1 MAVSSSPTLLAWL
14 TAALYGPPI
23 GLSGD
28 NDLVVV
34 RLTSLKALTLNFSS
48 FSVLGLSL
56 HDVVVHI

>member
-1 MAVSSSPTLLAWL
+1 MAVSSSLTLLPWL

-23 GLSGD
+23 GLSGPIG
-28 NDLVVV
+28 LMVV
-34 RLTSLKALTLNFSS
+34 RLTSLKVLTLKLSS